1 MDLLIELG
9 YKQGEYF
16 RSTSYIKRLD
26 GWYFL
31 FKSRNC
37 RRFSY
42 SRVYYNRH
50 LQTQKATCGFE
61 SVLSPFDCW
70 KNTKKLLDFLRFG
83 TDKRSIFL
91 PIFEFEKFDKKSPGD
106 DFLKRYC
113 EKISI
118 ILQKTTTMDSVL

>member
-1 MDLLIELG
+1 MDGIFCLKAEIAVVSLTPECTITDT
-9 YKQGEYF
+9 YKL
-16 RSTSYIKRLD
+16 RK
-26 GWYFL
+26 
-31 FKSRNC
+31 
-37 RRFSY
+37 
-42 SRVYYNRH
+42 
-50 LQTQKATCGFE
+50 
-61 SVLSPFDCW
+61 P

-91 PIFEFEKFDKKSPGD
+91 LIFEFKKFDKKSPGD